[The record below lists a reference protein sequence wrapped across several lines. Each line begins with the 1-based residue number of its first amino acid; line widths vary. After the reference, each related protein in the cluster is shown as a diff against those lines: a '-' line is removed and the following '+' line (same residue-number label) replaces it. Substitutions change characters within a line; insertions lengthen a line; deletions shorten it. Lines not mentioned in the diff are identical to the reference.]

1 MFSIQAFSKKT
12 GIPKSTLRFYEE
24 KGLLI
29 PDRNKE
35 NGYRLYGREQIDL
48 ARTISSLRLANIPL
62 KDIQLY
68 MSASVSDQSQ
78 MKQMWASAL
87 KAQKELLDVQIKY
100 LESTQE
106 VKDIFLFER
115 PTERIIWIYAER
127 NQGGFGEY
135 FIKGQKELKKQHVVV
150 NNYYLKH
157 ESGRETVKAW
167 IGFGIPENS
176 HVRNGDLFEKEERI
190 SKSLCVATHFQGN
203 FSKIE
208 QAYLKLVK
216 YVSNHHYIP
225 TGPLMEM
232 YHGNDLKQ
240 VTILM
245 PVMKMGGEESET
257 ETTR

>member
-1 MFSIQAFSKKT
+1 MLSIQAFSKKT

-24 KGLLI
+24 KGLLL

-35 NGYRLYGREQIDL
+35 NGYRLYRQKQVDL

-62 KDIQLY
+62 KDIQRY
-68 MSASVSDQSQ
+68 MSSSVCDQSE
-78 MKQMWASAL
+78 MKQSWARAL

-106 VKDIFLFER
+106 EKEIFLFER
-115 PTERIIWIYAER
+115 PAERILWMYAER
-127 NQGGFGEY
+127 SRGGFGEL
-135 FIKGQKELKKQHVVV
+135 FIKGQKELKIQHVSI
-150 NNYYLKH
+150 NNYYLKYD
-157 ESGRETVKAW
+157 SGRKTVIAW
-167 IGFGIPENS
+167 VGFGIDENS
-176 HVRNGDLFEKEERI
+176 HVMNGNHFQKEEKI
-190 SKSLCVATHFQGN
+190 SKSLCVATNFQGN

-216 YVSNHHYIP
+216 YVSDHHYIP
-225 TGPLMEM
+225 IGSLLEM
-232 YHGNDLKQ
+232 YPGNDLKR

-257 ETTR
+257 KIIR

>member
-1 MFSIQAFSKKT
+1 MLSIQAFSKKT

-35 NGYRLYGREQIDL
+35 NGYRLYRQEQIDL

-62 KDIQLY
+62 KDIQRY
-68 MSASVSDQSQ
+68 MSASVSDQCQ
-78 MKQMWASAL
+78 MKQTWTRAL

-100 LESTQE
+100 LESAQE
-106 VKDIFLFER
+106 EKDIFLFER
-115 PTERIIWIYAER
+115 PAERIIWMYAER
-127 NQGGFGEY
+127 NQGGFGEL
-135 FIKGQKELKKQHVVV
+135 FTKGQKELKKQQIVVT
-150 NNYYLKH
+150 NYYLKY

-203 FSKIE
+203 FFKIV

-216 YVSNHHYIP
+216 YVSDHHYIP
-225 TGPLMEM
+225 TGSLMEM
-232 YHGNDLKQ
+232 YHGNDLKL

-257 ETTR
+257 KIIR